1 MKNSALLAVGLVLV
15 VMALAACNPIKTFQK
30 RERLTQLNSV
40 VNIYRKLMRWGHYD
54 QAAQYLKARDDSP
67 MLPDFKAM
75 SRYKVSSYTIADQI
89 FSDTDFEAKITAY
102 VDFYNID
109 TGVALSLRD
118 EQFWWYD
125 EQEKRWNLGSPM
137 MNFSSVSN

>member
-1 MKNSALLAVGLVLV
+1 M
-15 VMALAACNPIKTFQK
+15 
-30 RERLTQLNSV
+30 NSV